1 MRVWHDW
8 EFLEDGVT
16 IKPIS
21 VGMVR
26 EDGAEL
32 YRVFTDAPWYEIGQH
47 EWLSA
52 NVVPHLDATRF
63 NVADRNTIR
72 YDVEQFL
79 LDAVTKS
86 DKPLELWGWYSA
98 YDHVCLAQLFGRM
111 IDLPSWCPQL
121 TKDLRQEFE
130 RAGCAGSPY
139 APKQLDGNHNALAD
153 AKHMKVKHEWFER
166 VGWAQHVHGA
176 NKGIQIG
183 NGNTQSNKF

>member
-8 EFLEDGVT
+8 EFLEDGKT
-16 IKPIS
+16 IEPFS

-26 EDGAEL
+26 EDGKSL
-32 YRVFTDAPWYEIGQH
+32 YRVFIDAPWERISAH
-47 EWLSA
+47 AWLVD
-52 NVVPHLDATRF
+52 NVIPGLDA
-63 NVADRNTIR
+63 NPSNIADKETIR
-72 YDVEQFL
+72 DDVTAFLKEAYDV
-79 LDAVTKS
+79 
-86 DKPLELWGWYSA
+86 DKDLQLWGWYSA

-111 IDLPSWCPQL
+111 IDLPSWCPML